1 MKKTDILLGLA
12 IVAVVSGVIYWIKKP
27 SLKNLPK
34 PTQTPTIEQIEGKLE
49 DTFKR
54 QIPEDLDK
62 TELKD
67 VAGGDGSGVA
77 ARKFEKGVFNLT
89 VLADLPDPEA
99 GNFYQVWLQRG
110 MRGED
115 GFGLVSLGKMRIEK
129 GGYLI
134 DYKVNKDYSDYKQV
148 FVSREKVFDSKIE
161 SSVLEGV
168 FK

>member
-12 IVAVVSGVIYWIKKP
+12 IVAVVSGVVYWIKKP

-34 PTQTPTIEQIEGKLE
+34 PTSTPTIEQIEGKLE

-77 ARKFEKGVFNLT
+77 ARKFEKGGFNLT

-110 MRGED
+110 MRGEND
-115 GFGLVSLGKMRIEK
+115 FGLVSL
-129 GGYLI
+129 
-134 DYKVNKDYSDYKQV
+134 
-148 FVSREKVFDSKIE
+148 
-161 SSVLEGV
+161 
-168 FK
+168 